1 MPRAADHSITVF
13 ASLLASQPACMLRT
27 VAASPAIEAPATAP
41 RTSPGQEPPGGL
53 SRAALRSA
61 LPRLFAGVL
70 VSLAILVSGSLVE
83 RAALGATDQELMTR
97 IARDVERIIK
107 ARTGELHRMADRV
120 VVSADQVRA
129 ASSDPE
135 AARALFDASARA
147 IDGEPPGRVAVTVF
161 GPSDIPLAWSG
172 RPSELP
178 ADRLEGGR
186 ALFVA
191 PGLLGPRLVY
201 VVPVPD
207 RSGRR
212 PAGTVAVERVLAGN
226 TSSSRQGDDEVRV
239 RTRYVPV
246 LLRARYE
253 GAGEA
258 AADHRFLVTAPD
270 GGPLLEGH
278 VDPPA
283 LVALRTRYRDRTH
296 DAALA
301 VLALAIVVSAVPFLT
316 WRERSRRVS
325 GYVAASLIVAG
336 LLVAARTV
344 AIAAVPTTWWWPSA
358 GQGGWLSLLLLRSP
372 VDLLVTAALLL
383 TLVWLFG
390 GAVER
395 RRIVARHAPVP
406 SASLGRTLAFTAT
419 HLAAGAGLA
428 AVLIA
433 HRALVNRVFT
443 RTSADP
449 LQFSLHP
456 FSAERLTFVLAVLF
470 LGVVTLWAGV
480 AILRAA
486 TTVWRVRRREIGWRL
501 ATAALW
507 LAPLAVAAS
516 VGLGL
521 PRAAIAP
528 LWVPA
533 VAAVL
538 LAGLARLVVPK
549 LRRGS
554 QAMRMMV
561 RFLIVALPGL
571 VFYPTMTS
579 LSAEATERIITQS
592 LGPQALSHRNELQVQ
607 LRRSLAQI
615 DAMPDLLAFVQNAST
630 RPDEPPPTDAA
641 FTVWQQTDL
650 ARLRLTSSIELYAGD
665 GSLVSRFALNLPAE
679 IAATPQWTES
689 GCGWDIFGEPLAGTE
704 DRVLLHA
711 GRGLCPSDGARRGA
725 PQGAIVVHVMLDYGT
740 LPFLASQNPYGDLL
754 QPGGEVRRDAHGRTI
769 AFAMYGWG
777 RTPIF
782 PNAGTAWPISREL
795 LNRIYRAGRTPIWE
809 IVQRGDQRFRVYF
822 LNDRA
827 GIYALGYELPRPVD
841 HFIALAELLTLAGV
855 AYVALLLSIGLIRRL
870 AGYRATH
877 GRSLLREIRGSYY
890 RKLFLAFVAAAVVPV
905 IALALLT
912 RTYIASQLRDGIES
926 AAVQTA
932 AVAKR
937 VVETVVSQQ
946 RRDTNVRPVFSD
958 EIMVWV
964 SRVIG
969 EDVNVF
975 AGPRLM
981 ATSQRDLFASGDL
994 PTRTPAEVYRA
1005 IVLERQASYVGEEH
1019 IGTFAYMVAAAPVR
1033 EGDVRTIL
1041 TVPLALRQQEIERE
1055 IDALDRRVLLASV
1068 CFILLGAGIG
1078 YYMAERIADPVS
1090 RLTRATRRIAR
1101 GDLDARIVT
1110 ATTDELRRLVD
1121 AFNSMAADLQRQR
1134 VELERTNR
1142 LAAWAEMARQVAH
1155 DIKNPLTPIQ
1165 LSAEHLRRV
1174 HEDRKRPLGPVLD
1187 GCIDTILSQVR
1198 LLRQISSEFSSFAS
1212 APQARLQP
1220 TAVNEIVEEILEP
1233 YLTAPARVTMAR
1245 ELAPD
1250 LPAVPLDRTL
1260 VGRALIN
1267 IVENAL
1273 HAMPGGGTL
1282 TVRTRRTDGGIAID
1296 VEDTG
1301 IGMDE
1306 DARARLFEPYF
1317 STRATGTGLG
1327 LTIAKRN
1334 VELNHGRIAVESQA
1348 GRGTTVTL
1356 AFPIGEP
1363 PGA

>member
-1 MPRAADHSITVF
+1 
-13 ASLLASQPACMLRT
+13 LR
-27 VAASPAIEAPATAP
+27 
-41 RTSPGQEPPGGL
+41 G
-53 SRAALRSA
+53 A
-61 LPRLFAGVL
+61 LPRLVAGAL
-70 VSLAILVSGSLVE
+70 LSLGILLAGSLVE
-83 RAALGATDQELMTR
+83 RSVLGATDEELMTR
-97 IARDVERIIK
+97 VAADVERIIT
-107 ARTGELHRMADRV
+107 ARTSELRRMAARV
-120 VVSADQVRA
+120 VVTADQVTA
-129 ASSDPE
+129 AASDPE
-135 AARALFDASARA
+135 AARALFDATARA
-147 IDGEPPGRVAVTVF
+147 IDGEPPGRVAATVF
-161 GPSDIPLAWSG
+161 GTSDNPLAWSG

-178 ADRLEGGR
+178 VDRLDGGR
-186 ALFVA
+186 VLFVA

-201 VVPVPD
+201 VVPIPD
-207 RSGRR
+207 RTGRR
-212 PAGTVAVERVLAGN
+212 PAGVLAVERVLAGSAA
-226 TSSSRQGDDEVRV
+226 SSTQGAEARV

-258 AADHRFLVTAPD
+258 APDHRFLVNAPD
-270 GGPLLEGH
+270 GGPLLEGD
-278 VDPPA
+278 VDPAA
-283 LVALRTRYRDRTH
+283 LLALRARYRGRTR

-301 VLALAIVVSAVPFLT
+301 VLALGLVVGAVPFLA
-316 WRERSRRVS
+316 WRERARRAS
-325 GYVAASLIVAG
+325 GYVGASLVVAG
-336 LLVAARTV
+336 LLVAARIV
-344 AIAAVPTTWWWPSA
+344 AIAAVPTTWWWPTA
-358 GQGGWLSLLLLRSP
+358 GQGGWLALLFLRSP
-372 VDLLVTAALLL
+372 VDLLATAALLL
-383 TLVWLFG
+383 AIVWLAA

-395 RRIVARHAPVP
+395 RRIVARHAPAPRGSVE
-406 SASLGRTLAFTAT
+406 RTAGFVAT
-419 HLAAGAGLA
+419 HLAAGAVLA

-433 HRALVNRVFT
+433 HRDLVNQLFT

-449 LQFSLHP
+449 LQFSVHP
-456 FSAERLTFVLAVLF
+456 FSPGRLTFVLAVLL

-480 AILRAA
+480 ALLRAA
-486 TTVWRVRRREIGWRL
+486 TTIWRVRRREIGWRL
-501 ATAALW
+501 GTAILW
-507 LAPLAVAAS
+507 LVPLAVAAGA
-516 VGLGL
+516 GLGV
-521 PRAAIAP
+521 PRGAAAP

-561 RFLIVALPGL
+561 RFLIIALPGL

-579 LSAEATERIITQS
+579 LSAQATERIITSS
-592 LGPQALSHRNELQVQ
+592 LAPQALSHRNELQVQ

-615 DAMPDLLAFVQNAST
+615 DAMPDLRDLVQNT
-630 RPDEPPPTDAA
+630 DVRPDQPPPTDAA

-650 ARLRLTSSIELYAGD
+650 ARLRLTSSVELYAAD

-689 GCGWDIFGEPLAGTE
+689 GCHWDIFGEPLAGTE

-711 GRGLCPSDGARRGA
+711 GRGLCPPGQGGRST

-740 LPFLASQNPYGDLL
+740 LPFLASQNPYGDMV

-769 AFAMYGWG
+769 TFAMYGWG

-782 PNAGTAWPISREL
+782 PTAGTAWPISRGL
-795 LNRIYRAGRTPIWE
+795 LDRIYRAGRTPVWE
-809 IVQRGDQRFRVYF
+809 IVPRGDQRFRVYF

-841 HFIALAELLTLAGV
+841 HFIALAELLTMAGI
-855 AYVALLLSIGLIRRL
+855 AYVGLLLAIALARRL
-870 AGYRATH
+870 AGYRPTH

-946 RRDTNVRPVFSD
+946 RRDTNAPPVFTD
-958 EIMVWV
+958 EVMVWV
-964 SRVIG
+964 SRIIG

-975 AGPRLM
+975 AGPRLV

-994 PTRTPAEVYRA
+994 PTRTPAGVYRA
-1005 IVLERQASYVGEEH
+1005 IVLGRQASYVGEEH

-1033 EGDVRTIL
+1033 EGGVRTIL

-1078 YYMAERIADPVS
+1078 YYMAERIADPVN

-1110 ATTDELRRLVD
+1110 TSTDELRRLVD

-1174 HEDRKRPLGPVLD
+1174 HDDRSRPLGPVLD

-1220 TAVNEIVEEILEP
+1220 VVVNEIVEEVLQP
-1233 YLTAPARVTMAR
+1233 YLVAPARVR
-1245 ELAPD
+1245 IGSDLAPD
-1250 LPAVPLDRTL
+1250 VPAIPLDRTL
-1260 VGRALIN
+1260 AARALVN
-1267 IVENAL
+1267 VVENAL

-1282 TVRTRRTDGGIAID
+1282 TVRTRRSADAVAIEI
-1296 VEDTG
+1296 EDTG

-1306 DARARLFEPYF
+1306 EARARLFEPYF
-1317 STRATGTGLG
+1317 STRAAGTGLG

-1334 VELNHGRIAVESQA
+1334 VELNRGTITVQSDP
-1348 GRGTTVTL
+1348 GRGTTVTMR
-1356 AFPIGEP
+1356 FPIGEWHQSHVGGTRYDGGSSGRSGP
-1363 PGA
+1363 SSETTG

>member
-1 MPRAADHSITVF
+1 
-13 ASLLASQPACMLRT
+13 
-27 VAASPAIEAPATAP
+27 
-41 RTSPGQEPPGGL
+41 
-53 SRAALRSA
+53 LRSA
-61 LPRLFAGVL
+61 LWRLGGGVL
-70 VSLAILVSGSLVE
+70 LSLAILASGSVVE
-83 RAALGATDQELMTR
+83 RVALGATDDELMAR
-97 IARDVERIIK
+97 IAADVDRIIR
-107 ARTGELHRMADRV
+107 ARTGELHRMAGRV
-120 VVSADQVRA
+120 VVTADQVRA

-147 IDGEPPGRVAVTVF
+147 IAGEPPGRVAVTVF
-161 GPSDIPLAWSG
+161 GPSALPLAWSG

-178 ADRLEGGR
+178 ADRLDGGS

-201 VVPVPD
+201 VVSIPD
-207 RSGRR
+207 RTGRR
-212 PAGTVAVERVLAGN
+212 PAGSVAVERVLAGN
-226 TSSSRQGDDEVRV
+226 NASSLQGDDDVRI

-246 LLRARYE
+246 RLRARYE

-258 AADHRFLVTAPD
+258 APDHRFTVTAPD
-270 GGPLLEGH
+270 GGPLLEGN
-278 VDPPA
+278 VDPSA
-283 LVALRTRYRDRTH
+283 LIALRTRYRDRTR

-301 VLALAIVVSAVPFLT
+301 VLAFGLVLSAVPFLT
-316 WRERSRRVS
+316 WRARARRAS
-325 GYVAASLIVAG
+325 GYIVASLIVAG
-336 LLVAARTV
+336 VLLAARLVAV
-344 AIAAVPTTWWWPSA
+344 AAVPATWWWPSA
-358 GQGGWLSLLLLRSP
+358 GQDGWLSLLLLRSP
-372 VDLLVTAALLL
+372 LDLLVTALLL
-383 TLVWLFG
+383 LALVWLCA

-395 RRIVARHAPVP
+395 RRIVARHAPAP
-406 SASLGRTLAFTAT
+406 AGDATRIAGFAAT
-419 HLAAGAGLA
+419 HLAAGVGLA

-433 HRALVNRVFT
+433 HRAVLNRVFT

-456 FSAERLTFVLAVLF
+456 FSVDRLTFVLAVLL
-470 LGVVTLWAGV
+470 LGVVTLWTGV
-480 AILRAA
+480 VILRAA
-486 TTVWRVRRREIGWRL
+486 TTIWRVRRRDIGWRL
-501 ATAALW
+501 ATALLW
-507 LAPLAVAAS
+507 LAPLAVATAA
-516 VGLGL
+516 GLGL
-521 PRAAIAP
+521 PAGAVAP

-533 VAAVL
+533 VAVVL

-561 RFLIVALPGL
+561 RFLVIALPGL
-571 VFYPTMTS
+571 VFYPTLTS
-579 LSAEATERIITQS
+579 LSAEATERIITDD
-592 LGPQALSHRNELQVQ
+592 LAPQALSHRNELQVQ

-615 DAMPDLLAFVQNAST
+615 DGMPDLLALVQST
-630 RPDEPPPTDAA
+630 TPRPDQPPPTDAA
-641 FTVWQQTDL
+641 FTVWRQTDL
-650 ARLRLTSSIELYAGD
+650 ARLRLTSSVELYAAD

-689 GCGWDIFGEPLAGTE
+689 GCHWDIFGEPLAGTE

-711 GRGLCPSDGARRGA
+711 GRGLCTASGDRPGT

-782 PNAGTAWPISREL
+782 PTAGTAWPISREL
-795 LNRIYRAGRTPIWE
+795 LDRLYRAGRTPIWE
-809 IVQRGDQRFRVYF
+809 IVQRGDQRYRVYF

-827 GIYALGYELPRPVD
+827 GIYALGYALPKPVD
-841 HFIALAELLTLAGV
+841 HFIALAEALTLAGV
-855 AYVALLLSIGLIRRL
+855 AYVLLLLSIGVVRRL

-946 RRDTNVRPVFSD
+946 RRDTNAPPVFTD

-1005 IVLERQASYVGEEH
+1005 IVLERQTSYVGEEH

-1068 CFILLGAGIG
+1068 CFILLGAAIG
-1078 YYMAERIADPVS
+1078 YYMAERIADPVN

-1101 GDLDARIVT
+1101 GDLDARIVST
-1110 ATTDELRRLVD
+1110 STDELRRLVD

-1174 HEDRKRPLGPVLD
+1174 HEDRNRPLGSVLD

-1220 TAVNEIVEEILEP
+1220 TSVNEVVEEVLQP
-1233 YLTAPARVTMAR
+1233 YRSAPAPATIAL
-1245 ELAPD
+1245 ELTPD
-1250 LPAVPLDRTL
+1250 LPAIALDRTL
-1260 VGRALIN
+1260 AGRALVN

-1282 TVRTRRTDGGIAID
+1282 TVRTRRSDGFVAVEI
-1296 VEDTG
+1296 EDTG
-1301 IGMDE
+1301 IGIDE
-1306 DARARLFEPYF
+1306 DSRARLFEPYF
-1317 STRATGTGLG
+1317 STRARGTGLG

-1334 VELNHGRIAVESQA
+1334 VELNRGTIAVESQP

-1356 AFPIGEP
+1356 RFPVEP
-1363 PGA
+1363 PSVEE